1 MTKRMKILLSC
12 GLVITA
18 LAIVGPM
25 VGIAGSIKA
34 QEEMQ
39 IETIVQEQGEESV
52 ESQELTEEEQVE
64 ESVESQELAE
74 EEQVEEKQETDEIQE
89 QQGEESVVAED
100 GSQEEEIEIQ
110 IEETAQTEEDKK
122 MEKKLARLEK
132 LREVELESKEILTK
146 EEEKELSNLPVK
158 IQGIELECGL
168 YDYKA
173 DIYVVLNTTEVCIKD
188 MQRDLDTMELSEEL
202 VANIHDR
209 INHLTPVYE
218 KYKLIMEQAEQDPNT
233 DYEAISKALYADMH
247 AVWDIINQ

>member
-18 LAIVGPM
+18 LATVGPM
-25 VGIAGSIKA
+25 VGIAGSIKS

-52 ESQELTEEEQVE
+52 ESQELTEE
-64 ESVESQELAE
+64 
-74 EEQVEEKQETDEIQE
+74 
-89 QQGEESVVAED
+89 
-100 GSQEEEIEIQ
+100 
-110 IEETAQTEEDKK
+110 DKK

-132 LREVELESKEILTK
+132 LRKREAELESKEILTK

-173 DIYVVLNTTEVCIKD
+173 DIYVVLNTTKVSIED
-188 MQRDLDTMELSEEL
+188 MKLGMEAGFFSEEDEIL
-202 VANIHDR
+202 DCQNR
-209 INHLTPVYE
+209 ISHLTPVYE